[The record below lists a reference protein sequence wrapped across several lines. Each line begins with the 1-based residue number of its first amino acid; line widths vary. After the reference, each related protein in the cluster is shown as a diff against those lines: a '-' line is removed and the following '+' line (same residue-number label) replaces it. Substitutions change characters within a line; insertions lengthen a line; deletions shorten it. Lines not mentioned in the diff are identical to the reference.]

1 MATRSRI
8 AIENADGTFTSVYC
22 HWDGYPSHNGQIL
35 FDCYNT
41 HAEVRELLSY
51 GGLSVL
57 GPKIGTKHDFESR
70 DAKGQCTFYKRDRG
84 EEDEGADKSDTYADL
99 CELTR
104 ESGGEWLY
112 VFGRDGVWRVAQ
124 GGTAWFGGP
133 ADDAP
138 GGLRLLED
146 VLNKVDA

>member
-41 HAEVRELLSY
+41 HAEVRELLSH
-51 GGLSVL
+51 GDLSVL
-57 GPKIGTKHDFESR
+57 GPKIGAGHDFDAR
-70 DAKGQCTFYKRDRG
+70 DTDDQCTFFKRDRG
-84 EEDEGADKSDTYADL
+84 EDDVDAAKSANYIAL
-99 CELTR
+99 CGLTR
-104 ESGGEWLY
+104 ECGGEWLY